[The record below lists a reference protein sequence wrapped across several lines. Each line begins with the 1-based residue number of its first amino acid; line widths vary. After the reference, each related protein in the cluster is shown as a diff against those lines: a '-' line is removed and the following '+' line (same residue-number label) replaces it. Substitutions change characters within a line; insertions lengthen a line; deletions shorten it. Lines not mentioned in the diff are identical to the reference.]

1 MYIRR
6 KVRIFARKP
15 MKKFFTAA
23 LAAIVSGM
31 LCLVSFAADT
41 DIKLNPVG
49 VETALEIAVE
59 YADEN
64 NAGSAKQDQEN
75 ASLYSLLLGEGTEQ
89 SPYEIYNEF
98 DLFFFADSIN
108 SGEDTKAYYKLMDD
122 IDLGGQNWA
131 PIGYYT
137 ESLEYAACFSG
148 VFDGNGH
155 IISNFT
161 ISSNAQYVGFFGFI
175 YNGTV
180 KNLTLSDFEVDVTS
194 DYLSLYAGGL
204 AGRCISSGSGNRIA
218 LENCTVKN
226 ASVKADGKG
235 SVYAGGIAGYFMSSD
250 SSDDSYIKN
259 CNAFVPVVAQSSSDK
274 TASAS
279 HEAYA
284 GGLVGYL
291 GATVDT
297 KISVSQSLSTED
309 IKAVTIP
316 DSNYEIGAFA
326 GGLTGFTGASGETS
340 TLSIS
345 QCYSLG
351 NVYIECT
358 YEGYVGGFSGYF
370 STTSGAIEVRD
381 CYSNGNAC
389 GITYSE
395 ASGMDYVCVGSF
407 AGAMTPGVTVES
419 SFTSGDAEDLGSPD
433 SYAGVFS
440 GYNFGAAIENCYY
453 PDTVV
458 IDGVVEN
465 TQDAKAI
472 TAENINNPDSYVG
485 FDFENVWKF
494 FEDGYKYPVF
504 AGNTHLLRV
513 TFVSADKEYDTYLS
527 EYAAALV
534 LPDTTPKD
542 YADDGYDYSFLH
554 WSLAEKGEDVSLQQV
569 FVVDNITVYAV
580 FESVAKM
587 FEVVFVNEGEVFHT
601 ESLAYGSS
609 ISAPANV
616 PTKAADVNF
625 WYKFLRWSLSE
636 DGTDKTDIETLK
648 VTKKLVLYA
657 IFEGLDHD
665 VWDGKTGSKFISG
678 KGTKSSP
685 YKISN
690 GYQLFYLSQNVANG
704 SSEYTSA
711 YYELTADINL
721 GGNEWAP
728 IGTAENPFTGTF
740 DGNGYRIMNFVI
752 SSPYRF
758 AGLFGYAE
766 NADIG
771 RFAIENAAIT
781 VDDLDAEIKAGFAV
795 GNAVEGCSIHE
806 ISVSDSSMEIV
817 SNKSVYAGGIVG
829 HMASSDGENI
839 VSDCYVCANIDV
851 VSNDVNVYAGYIAGE
866 LNSKGNGF
874 SGISNCYAL
883 GSLSAEAFKYAYA
896 GGIAGY
902 IESAGNGN
910 NAWYGSVEFTSEL
923 SGQDDVVIYGCFAVG
938 SVKVS
943 AEAFAYA
950 GYILGDAS
958 EYAKTADCYYY
969 EEMSIEAFAQDD
981 TAYINEMGTSS
992 TIDNFKDSDFL
1003 IDNLGFDFVT
1013 IWMMS
1018 TDNVYMYPVLKI
1030 LTLDK
1035 PIFAVK
1041 NINSLAQSVS
1051 LDVKVM
1057 AIDSKAY
1064 NVVLSVYSDRGRL
1077 IGIKTVKIEDN
1088 ASPTAHEFTMVIDNV
1103 KDAHYIKVTVVDNQ
1117 SRQLLFPTVYK
1128 SVA

>member
-1 MYIRR
+1 
-6 KVRIFARKP
+6 
-15 MKKFFTAA
+15 MKKFFIAA
-23 LAAIVSGM
+23 LMAIVSGM
-31 LCLVSFAADT
+31 LYLTSFAADT

-49 VETALEIAVE
+49 VETALEKAVE

-64 NAGSAKQDQEN
+64 NAESAKQDQEN

-89 SPYEIYNEF
+89 SPYEIYDSF

-108 SGEDTKAYYKLMDD
+108 SGEDTTAHYKLMND
-122 IDLGGQNWA
+122 IDLEGRNWT
-131 PIGYYT
+131 PVGCHT
-137 ESLEYAACFSG
+137 DSLKYATCFSG

-155 IISNFT
+155 TISNFT
-161 ISSNAQYVGFFGFI
+161 ISSNVQYVGFFGFI

-180 KNLTLSDFEVDVTS
+180 KNLTISDFEVDVTS

-204 AGRCISSGSGNRIA
+204 AGRSISSGSGNRIA

-226 ASVKADGKG
+226 GLVSANGKG

-259 CNAFVPVVAQSSSDK
+259 CKSFVPIVAQSLSDK

-297 KISVSQSLSTED
+297 KISVSQCLSIED

-316 DSNYEIGAFA
+316 DSDYEIGAFA
-326 GGLTGFTGASGETS
+326 GGLTGFVGASGETS

-358 YEGYVGGFSGYF
+358 YEGYAGGFSGYF
-370 STTSGAIEVRD
+370 STNKGAISVLD
-381 CYSNGNAC
+381 CYSNGNAS
-389 GITYSE
+389 GITYSKVV
-395 ASGMDYVCVGSF
+395 GMDYVCVGSF
-407 AGAMTPGVTVES
+407 AGAMTPEVTVES

-458 IDGVVEN
+458 IDGAEEN
-465 TQDAKAI
+465 IADAKAV
-472 TAENINNPDSYVG
+472 TAENINNADSYEG
-485 FDFENVWKF
+485 FDFENTWKF
-494 FEDGYKYPVF
+494 FEEGYKYPTLSQNPHIF
-504 AGNTHLLRV
+504 RV
-513 TFVSADKEYDTYLS
+513 TFMSAGKVHSSYLS
-527 EYAAALV
+527 EYASLLE
-534 LPDTTPKD
+534 LPETTPSD
-542 YADDGYDYSFLH
+542 YSDLGYDYSFRH
-554 WSLAEKGEDVSLQQV
+554 WSMTEKGEDVSLQQV
-569 FVVDNITVYAV
+569 PVVDNITVYAV

-601 ESLAYGSS
+601 DSLAYGSHITS
-609 ISAPANV
+609 PENIPV
-616 PTKAADVNF
+616 KASDVNF
-625 WYKFLRWSLSE
+625 WYKFLRWSLSK
-636 DGTDKTDIETLK
+636 DGSDKTPLSDITVSGSL
-648 VTKKLVLYA
+648 TLYA
-657 IFEGLDHD
+657 VFEGLDHD
-665 VWDGKTGSKFISG
+665 VWDGKSSREFSSG

-690 GYQLFYLSQNVANG
+690 GYQLFYLSQQVESG
-704 SSEYTSA
+704 SSEYASA
-711 YYELTADINL
+711 YYELIADINL
-721 GGNEWAP
+721 GGNEWTP
-728 IGTAENPFTGTF
+728 IGTPTNLFTGSF
-740 DGNGYRIMNFVI
+740 DGNGYKIQNYVI
-752 SSPYRF
+752 SSPHQF
-758 AGLFGYAE
+758 VGLFGFAE

-781 VDDLDAEIKAGFAV
+781 VDVLDAEINAGFAV

-817 SNKSVYAGGIVG
+817 SNKSVHAGGIVG

-839 VSDCYVCANIDV
+839 VSDCYVSADIDV
-851 VSNDVNVYAGYIAGE
+851 ASDDVNVYAGYIAGYVH
-866 LNSKGNGF
+866 SKGDGF
-874 SGISNCYAL
+874 SGIANCYAL
-883 GSLSAEAFKYAYA
+883 GSLSAKAFKYAYA

-902 IESAGNGN
+902 IESAGNGMN
-910 NAWYGSVEFTSEL
+910 DWYGSVEFTSEL
-923 SGQDDVVIYGCFAVG
+923 SDKDDVVIYGCFAVG

-950 GYILGDAS
+950 GYIAGDAS

-969 EEMSIEAFAQDD
+969 EDMSIEAYAQDD

-1013 IWMMS
+1013 VWSMVQ
-1018 TDNVYMYPVLKI
+1018 DNTYMYPVLKI

-1035 PIFAVK
+1035 PVFTVK
-1041 NINSLAQSVS
+1041 NINSLAGSVS

-1088 ASPTAHEFTMVIDNV
+1088 IFPTEHEFTMVIDNV

-1117 SRQLLFPTVYK
+1117 SRQLLFPTVFK
-1128 SVA
+1128 EL